1 MSLIFSFLFLFNQNS
16 DDTLRVKNFE
26 NKLFE
31 SFQNED
37 NAEMIIEELIYLHD
51 NPIVLSTA
59 NEDELLSIPLITNR
73 EIDIVLNW
81 RDTTND
87 FSWKS
92 LKNVFK
98 NKPQFIL
105 LLQYCMVMNEDEI
118 GYLKIRNRIVLPQ
131 SILPLLNRN
140 QEELKLY
147 NRVNFKTHNLKSNLL
162 IEKDS
167 FEDYKNGFTTGFIEY
182 NFSQSLPQII
192 IGDYSISV
200 GEGLAISKNIFSSIS
215 NSELKIP
222 KSNKIISASSSSDE
236 YKFMRGIASKIN
248 LNQNISIYPFYSNRN
263 KFGNLNEEGI
273 ISSVSYTGFALGK
286 EIFNENIFGVVSKF
300 SKRNSYEIN
309 FTSLNAKYDKIINS
323 NEPMNLDS
331 NKFSVIGISGTN
343 YFKNSEVFYDY
354 AKTDKNKNA
363 LAVGFL
369 SEQKYFSYLIHFRN
383 YRNGFSNP
391 FAGAIRQNNFV
402 GSENGIILGIETR
415 ITDWL
420 KIVGFIDDF
429 SILKNDDF
437 SSSGREYSLRIENQF
452 SKSIESYFLFKQK
465 DYLNSNKKT
474 YRFNFIFNFKNDFEI
489 SQRIEFVDLLQLAY
503 RENGI
508 LLFTD
513 FKYKLFDEKISIASR
528 IISFSS
534 DSYNSRLYQFENEI
548 PGNISFLPLYG
559 NGLRFYFY
567 TNWKINEDAI
577 LSFKISTTR
586 KKLENIYENKY
597 ETQNQFSLQLDLVF

>member
-92 LKNVFK
+92 LKNIFK

-391 FAGAIRQNNFV
+391 LLAQLGK
-402 GSENGIILGIETR
+402 IILSEAKTELFLA
-415 ITDWL
+415 L
-420 KIVGFIDDF
+420 K
-429 SILKNDDF
+429 
-437 SSSGREYSLRIENQF
+437 RE
-452 SKSIESYFLFKQK
+452 
-465 DYLNSNKKT
+465 
-474 YRFNFIFNFKNDFEI
+474 
-489 SQRIEFVDLLQLAY
+489 
-503 RENGI
+503 
-508 LLFTD
+508 
-513 FKYKLFDEKISIASR
+513 
-528 IISFSS
+528 
-534 DSYNSRLYQFENEI
+534 
-548 PGNISFLPLYG
+548 LPIG
-559 NGLRFYFY
+559 
-567 TNWKINEDAI
+567 
-577 LSFKISTTR
+577 
-586 KKLENIYENKY
+586 
-597 ETQNQFSLQLDLVF
+597 

>member
-1 MSLIFSFLFLFNQNS
+1 
-16 DDTLRVKNFE
+16 
-26 NKLFE
+26 
-31 SFQNED
+31 
-37 NAEMIIEELIYLHD
+37 MIIEELIYLHD

-92 LKNVFK
+92 LKNIFK

-391 FAGAIRQNNFV
+391 LLAQLGK
-402 GSENGIILGIETR
+402 IILSEAKTELFLA
-415 ITDWL
+415 L
-420 KIVGFIDDF
+420 K
-429 SILKNDDF
+429 
-437 SSSGREYSLRIENQF
+437 RE
-452 SKSIESYFLFKQK
+452 
-465 DYLNSNKKT
+465 
-474 YRFNFIFNFKNDFEI
+474 
-489 SQRIEFVDLLQLAY
+489 
-503 RENGI
+503 
-508 LLFTD
+508 
-513 FKYKLFDEKISIASR
+513 
-528 IISFSS
+528 
-534 DSYNSRLYQFENEI
+534 
-548 PGNISFLPLYG
+548 LPIG
-559 NGLRFYFY
+559 
-567 TNWKINEDAI
+567 
-577 LSFKISTTR
+577 
-586 KKLENIYENKY
+586 
-597 ETQNQFSLQLDLVF
+597 